1 MSTVLIVCYFI
12 DIFIQFALI
21 IFIWRMLKSIKLL
34 KNTNNNR
41 QLKTVNRAALLFLQ
55 ILSVAIVSLLAFVVT
70 YSSSEPFWGDF
81 LLMFVLY
88 LAMPMHGGILLMT
101 VILHHIYKKNFDT
114 GV

>member
-1 MSTVLIVCYFI
+1 MSIALIVCYFI
-12 DIFIQFALI
+12 DIFVQLALI
-21 IFIWRMLKSIKLL
+21 IFIWRMFKAIKRL
-34 KNTNNNR
+34 KNTEENR
-41 QLKTVNRAALLFLQ
+41 QIKPVNHPTLLFLQ
-55 ILSVAIVSLLAFVVT
+55 VLSVVIVSLLAFIVT
-70 YSSSEPFWGDF
+70 YSSSEPFWRDF